1 MRTEVVPT
9 AMMCPRLARRCS
21 SVLRE
26 TEMSSACISCPPMSS
41 ALTGRKVPATGITIA
56 KRPMRGVDS
65 EGMICSKEE
74 LEIQEDLDQHW
85 IWNL

>member
-1 MRTEVVPT
+1 MPV
-9 AMMCPRLARRCS
+9 
-21 SVLRE
+21 
-26 TEMSSACISCPPMSS
+26 
-41 ALTGRKVPATGITIA
+41 ALTGTTIAAIGITIG